1 MSEEE
6 IKDGFAP
13 AILVNDEGE
22 IDGFG
27 EVHDPDLQVV
37 DKEDE

>member
-27 EVHDPDLQVV
+27 ECHAPEETTEEEA
-37 DKEDE
+37 K